1 MPVTNDGRCQ
11 ALLFKVWSQE
21 DKQRTSLGSWFVNPV
36 LELHPGATGS
46 DKSQRSVGI
55 LLWERS
61 LGFGSQQHEQPLAR
75 SPDQTLNDRLLPIS
89 ALSACLHTA
98 EGCVPV
104 PFLGT
109 ESSSILACERSMGP
123 LPSSH
128 LSLGWRSGTGYTL
141 APEHSWR
148 HKGSL

>member
-1 MPVTNDGRCQ
+1 MPVTNDGRCR

-21 DKQRTSLGSWFVNPV
+21 DKQRTSLGIRFVSPV
-36 LELHPGATGS
+36 LELHPRATGS
-46 DKSQRSVGI
+46 DKSQSSVGI

-61 LGFGSQQHEQPLAR
+61 QQHEHPLAR
-75 SPDQTLNDRLLPIS
+75 SPDQTLNARLLPIS
-89 ALSACLHTA
+89 ALSPCLHTA

-109 ESSSILACERSMGP
+109 EASSILACKRSISP

-128 LSLGWRSGTGYTL
+128 LSLGWRSGTGYIL